1 MCPLRRIFFSLTLE
15 PARCFVLFAFF
26 PNQHQIAG
34 NNQFNPGM
42 ESSMIRAFIESEPPA
57 GVCSISPESNQ
68 GGMRRGCRDDA
79 TNRKIER
86 IIAYM
91 TQQLDK
97 PLPVARL
104 AALANISP
112 SHFFALFKRHT
123 GCAPIDYFIRLRMR
137 RACDLL
143 GTTSLSV
150 KEVAAV
156 LGYDD
161 QFYFSRVFKSVNG
174 VAPSEY
180 RALLGEMG
188 RTERNVAAAPSEPE
202 DSSPQ
207 EPGAELTE
215 NHGWTDRIPHEKHGS
230 KQECLLR

>member
-1 MCPLRRIFFSLTLE
+1 MM
-15 PARCFVLFAFF
+15 
-26 PNQHQIAG
+26 QHL
-34 NNQFNPGM
+34 N
-42 ESSMIRAFIESEPPA
+42 
-57 GVCSISPESNQ
+57 
-68 GGMRRGCRDDA
+68 
-79 TNRKIER
+79 
-86 IIAYM
+86 
-91 TQQLDK
+91 K

-180 RALLGEMG
+180 RALLAEMG
-188 RTERNVAAAPSEPE
+188 QAERNVAVVPLERQSQPLAT
-202 DSSPQ
+202 
-207 EPGAELTE
+207 ELAD
-215 NHGWTDRIPHEKHGS
+215 NDWSDRVPHEKNGLARS
-230 KQECLLR
+230 KSECILR

>member
-1 MCPLRRIFFSLTLE
+1 
-15 PARCFVLFAFF
+15 VGG
-26 PNQHQIAG
+26 QAG
-34 NNQFNPGM
+34 KRTIGCSIELLYIT
-42 ESSMIRAFIESEPPA
+42 ESFMIRAFIESEPPA
-57 GVCSISPESNQ
+57 SVGSISSEANQ
-68 GGMRRGCRDDA
+68 GEARKGFRDEEV
-79 TNRKIER
+79 NRKIEQ

-91 TQQLDK
+91 MQHLNK

-123 GCAPIDYFIRLRMR
+123 RCAPIDYFIRLRMR

-156 LGYDD
+156 LGYND
-161 QFYFSRVFKSVNG
+161 QFYFSRVFKSVNH

-180 RALLGEMG
+180 RAMMTDRR
-188 RTERNVAAAPSEPE
+188 RTERNVAATSPEREDLASQQTGTEPIE
-202 DSSPQ
+202 
-207 EPGAELTE
+207 T
-215 NHGWTDRIPHEKHGS
+215 HGWSDRMLNEKRSIAHS
-230 KQECLLR
+230 KPECILR

>member
-1 MCPLRRIFFSLTLE
+1 
-15 PARCFVLFAFF
+15 
-26 PNQHQIAG
+26 
-34 NNQFNPGM
+34 M
-42 ESSMIRAFIESEPPA
+42 ESLMIHACTESDPPA
-57 GVCSISPESNQ
+57 SACAVSSESNQ
-68 GGMRRGCRDDA
+68 SGVRRGYRDEEA
-79 TNRKIER
+79 NWKIER
-86 IIAYM
+86 TIAYM
-91 TQQLDK
+91 KQHLNK

-143 GTTSLSV
+143 GTSSLSV

-161 QFYFSRVFKSVNG
+161 QFYFSRVFKSVNR

-180 RALLGEMG
+180 RALLAEMG
-188 RTERNVAAAPSEPE
+188 QTGTSVAAAAPGRQPQPSVT
-202 DSSPQ
+202 
-207 EPGAELTE
+207 ELSE
-215 NHGWTDRIPHEKHGS
+215 INDWSDRIPRKKHELTHS
-230 KQECLLR
+230 KLECILR

>member
-1 MCPLRRIFFSLTLE
+1 VGGQDGKRTIGCNIELLYKT
-15 PARCFVLFAFF
+15 
-26 PNQHQIAG
+26 
-34 NNQFNPGM
+34 
-42 ESSMIRAFIESEPPA
+42 ESFMIRAFIESEPPA
-57 GVCSISPESNQ
+57 SVGSISSEANQ
-68 GGMRRGCRDDA
+68 GEARKGFRDEEV
-79 TNRKIER
+79 NRKIEQ

-91 TQQLDK
+91 MQHLNK

-156 LGYDD
+156 LGYND
-161 QFYFSRVFKSVNG
+161 QFYFSRVFKSVNH

-180 RALLGEMG
+180 RAMLAEMG
-188 RTERNVAAAPSEPE
+188 QAQRNGSVVPPERQSQPPGTELSEINYWSE
-202 DSSPQ
+202 
-207 EPGAELTE
+207 
-215 NHGWTDRIPHEKHGS
+215 RIPHEKHGLTQS
-230 KQECLLR
+230 KLECILR

>member
-1 MCPLRRIFFSLTLE
+1 M
-15 PARCFVLFAFF
+15 V
-26 PNQHQIAG
+26 
-34 NNQFNPGM
+34 
-42 ESSMIRAFIESEPPA
+42 RAFIESDPPSRLGSSSSEA
-57 GVCSISPESNQ
+57 NQ
-68 GGMRRGCRDDA
+68 GEVRKGFREEEINRR
-79 TNRKIER
+79 IER
-86 IIAYM
+86 TLAYM
-91 TQQLDK
+91 MQHLNK

-143 GTTSLSV
+143 SSTSLSV

-161 QFYFSRVFKSVNG
+161 QFYFSRVFKSVNR

-180 RALLGEMG
+180 RALLAEMG
-188 RTERNVAAAPSEPE
+188 QAERNGAVVPLERHSQPS
-202 DSSPQ
+202 
-207 EPGAELTE
+207 GIELSE
-215 NHGWTDRIPHEKHGS
+215 INDWSARIPHERNGLTHS
-230 KQECLLR
+230 KPEYILR

>member
-1 MCPLRRIFFSLTLE
+1 M
-15 PARCFVLFAFF
+15 
-26 PNQHQIAG
+26 QHL
-34 NNQFNPGM
+34 N
-42 ESSMIRAFIESEPPA
+42 
-57 GVCSISPESNQ
+57 
-68 GGMRRGCRDDA
+68 
-79 TNRKIER
+79 
-86 IIAYM
+86 
-91 TQQLDK
+91 K

-161 QFYFSRVFKSVNG
+161 QFYFSRVFKSVNR

-180 RALLGEMG
+180 RALLAEMG
-188 RTERNVAAAPSEPE
+188 QAERNVAVASSERQSQPS
-202 DSSPQ
+202 
-207 EPGAELTE
+207 GTE
-215 NHGWTDRIPHEKHGS
+215 MSEINDWSERIPHEKNGLTQS
-230 KQECLLR
+230 KPECILR